1 MVDAGLFFDSVKE
14 VPSENKRRET
24 SSPTPPKF
32 CRNQIEDL
40 KLVKETGKSRQTT
53 HEITGD
59 RRENT
64 SAPTT
69 SATPPVAADNRR
81 TGSATGGLLP
91 AQGVTLA
98 AAGNGRRYSLE
109 GGEERQSAAVC
120 ENFRK
125 LVEEKISEK
134 SEEEF
139 YDSFLSRP
147 SSTFTSSLLVG
158 ASSSG
163 SAVHSSSVAQSVVS
177 KPKWPFFTTDIC

>member
-1 MVDAGLFFDSVKE
+1 MGAGLFFDSVKE
-14 VPSENKRRET
+14 VPSENRRREA
-24 SSPTPPKF
+24 SPTPPKF
-32 CRNQIEDL
+32 TRNQIEDW
-40 KLVKETGKSRQTT
+40 KLVKEADKPGQTT
-53 HEITGD
+53 TPEITGD

-69 SATPPVAADNRR
+69 GATPPVAAADNR

-91 AQGVTLA
+91 SQGVTLA
-98 AAGNGRRYSLE
+98 VAAGNDRRYSLE
-109 GGEERQSAAVC
+109 GGGEKRQSAVVC

-125 LVEEKISEK
+125 LVEEKKISEK

-163 SAVHSSSVAQSVVS
+163 VAVHSSSVAQSVVS
-177 KPKWPFFTTDIC
+177 K